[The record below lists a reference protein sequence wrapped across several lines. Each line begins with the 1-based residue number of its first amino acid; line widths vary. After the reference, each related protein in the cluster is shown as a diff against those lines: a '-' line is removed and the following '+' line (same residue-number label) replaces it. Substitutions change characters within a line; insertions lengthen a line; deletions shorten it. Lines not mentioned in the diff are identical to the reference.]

1 MWERHMQGSLGQ
13 RISLPACCHPLL
25 SPLLL
30 SSSSSSSSSSRR
42 LFPLFAEAS
51 SVFSSYCI
59 FFFFRGRRKRRCLQF
74 SSCSSSS
81 SLWCSLLPVCSRAL
95 RRCVVE
101 GCSIHTAR
109 DCWYTSADLEMMEL
123 EDKDLLRK
131 QAALFPLSKG
141 EF

>member
-1 MWERHMQGSLGQ
+1 MQGSLAQ

-30 SSSSSSSSSSRR
+30 SSSSSSSSSRR
-42 LFPLFAEAS
+42 LFPLSAGAS
-51 SVFSSYCI
+51 SVFSSCCI
-59 FFFFRGRRKRRCLQF
+59 FFFFRRRRQRRCLQF

-81 SLWCSLLPVCSRAL
+81 SWCSLLPVCSRAL
-95 RRCVVE
+95 RRCDVE

-131 QAALFPLSKG
+131 QAALFPLPKG